1 MYSTAGFKPE
11 SIRVSQF
18 DAENF
23 MRALDSGLVVDCGG
37 GRYRCKMS
45 SANEQIFWTG
55 RKLVEPRP
63 LTLWLEPV
71 ITIGTI
77 ARLGLDY
84 EWPEETLCMQS
95 KDWAFDFAVIRGID
109 NDDEHIVGEVKKTER
124 EIDKLINHME
134 EYGRTGVVD
143 GVSLPSSR
151 TNSFRKWMSLLRC
164 KAPLFWA
171 VGPNDYTHLF
181 LVDYRS
187 GAKASFNKIEL
198 DNLAVK

>member
-23 MRALDSGLVVDCGG
+23 MRALDSGLVVDRGG
-37 GRYRCKMS
+37 GRYRCEKS

-55 RKLVEPRP
+55 SKSVKPRP
-63 LTLWLEPV
+63 LTLWIEPV

-84 EWPEETLCMQS
+84 EWPKETLCMQS
-95 KDWAFDFAVIRGID
+95 KDWAFDFAIIKG
-109 NDDEHIVGEVKKTER
+109 NDKEDEHIVGEVKKTEK
-124 EIDKLINHME
+124 EIDNLIDHME
-134 EYGRTGVVD
+134 EYGRTGMTD
-143 GVSLPSSR
+143 GLSLPSNE
-151 TNSFRKWMSLLRC
+151 TNSFRKWKSLLRS
-164 KAPLFWA
+164 KPPLFWA

-181 LVDYRS
+181 FVDYQSDAR
-187 GAKASFNKIEL
+187 ASFSKIEL
-198 DNLAVK
+198 DNLAVS